1 MTITILEALYI
12 VLIVFTSIIGTLLV
26 IALTKVIRILSVV
39 DEITSYYTKIKNILK
54 SYESI
59 PNTVKEAI
67 KSKFKR
73 KWFF

>member
-26 IALTKVIRILSVV
+26 LALVKVVRILTVV
-39 DEITSYYTKIKNILK
+39 DEITSYYTKIKQILQG
-54 SYESI
+54 YENI
-59 PNTVKEAI
+59 PNTFKEAI

-73 KWFF
+73 NEK

>member
-12 VLIVFTSIIGTLLV
+12 VLIVFTSIIWTLLV
-26 IALTKVIRILSVV
+26 ITLIKVVRIVSVV
-39 DEITSYYTKIKNILK
+39 DEITSYYTKIKKILQG
-54 SYESI
+54 YENI

-73 KWFF
+73 NEK

>member
-12 VLIVFTSIIGTLLV
+12 VLIVFTSVIGTLLV
-26 IALTKVIRILSVV
+26 IALIKVIRILTVV

-73 KWFF
+73 NEK

>member
-26 IALTKVIRILSVV
+26 IALVKVIRILSVV
-39 DEITSYYTKIKNILK
+39 DEITSYYTKIKQILK
-54 SYESI
+54 RYESI
-59 PNTVKEAI
+59 PSSVKEAI

-73 KWFF
+73 NEK